1 MSNHRFTLPRALR
14 SPASS
19 LLLILSF
26 PVLLQAQTLTRQP
39 LIQKIDSATQRL
51 ELIVNSSRILSM
63 DQKIPTA
70 QVNNPEILGM
80 EALSATQ
87 VQVYAKKPGY
97 TQVNLFT
104 EDNQIFTVDV
114 VVHPDA
120 RELQMLL
127 ESQFPNATLQVRP
140 LATSVMISGYVD
152 YPEHATRII
161 EIAQDYYPKVISNMT
176 VSGVQQVLL
185 RVKVMEVARTDLRT
199 LGIDWANIT
208 SGGDYVASSISGT
221 IARVAQGSVTTA
233 PLTSTARDTVTFGIL
248 GPDNAFFGVLEAL
261 RQNDLLKV
269 VSEPKVVAIS
279 GRPAKLVAG
288 GEIPYQQSAGLGST
302 SIAFKEYGAVV
313 DCVPIVLGN
322 GMIRLE
328 VRPEI
333 SEIDPTVSVNGVPG
347 FTKRSVDTGVELRAG
362 QTLALAGLLQ
372 NRSQTRKRGIP
383 FLMDVPYAGA
393 LFRRISSTEQETEL
407 LIMVTPELIEP
418 LDPCEVPPCG
428 PGEHTTA
435 PEHVELYFKGYMEV
449 PKVGPGGPMPD
460 MMHGDGPE
468 GMGPAYPGETVPS
481 PSGVRPLPP
490 TQQQGGP
497 QIGPSATTQP
507 TSLRRPTAPA
517 IQARMRTA
525 TSGTELPKPPQ
536 PAPPSSRRGNFA
548 RPSDETVTK
557 PSPLRPGFL
566 GTTGYDVQR

>member
-1 MSNHRFTLPRALR
+1 MSNYRFTLPRALR

-26 PVLLQAQTLTRQP
+26 PVLLQAQTLSRQP

-97 TQVNLFT
+97 TQVNLFN
-104 EDNQIFTVDV
+104 EDNQVFTVDV
-114 VVHPDA
+114 IVHPDA

-161 EIAQDYYPKVISNMT
+161 EIAEDYYPKVIKNLT

-185 RVKVMEVARTDLRT
+185 KVKVMEVARTDLRT

-208 SGGDYVASSISGT
+208 SGGDFVTSSVSGLLAGFT
-221 IARVAQGSVTTA
+221 EDSGSIITT
-233 PLTSTARDTVTFGIL
+233 TTGRETATFGIL
-248 GPDNAFFGVLEAL
+248 GPDNAFFGFLEAL
-261 RQNDLLKV
+261 RQKDVIKV
-269 VSEPKVVAIS
+269 LSEPKVVAIS

-322 GMIRLE
+322 GLIRLE
-328 VRPEI
+328 VRPEV

-372 NRSQTRKRGIP
+372 TRSQSRQRGVP
-383 FLMDVPYAGA
+383 FLMELPYAGA
-393 LFRRISSTEQETEL
+393 LFRRTSNTEQEVEL

-428 PGEHTTA
+428 PGQFTTT
-435 PEHVELYFKGYMEV
+435 PDHCELYFKGYMEV
-449 PKVGPGGPMPD
+449 PKI
-460 MMHGDGPE
+460 GPE
-468 GMGPAYPGETVPS
+468 GMMPGMMHEEGMHEMGPVPPGETVPS
-481 PSGVRPLPP
+481 PHGVRPLPP
-490 TQQQGGP
+490 TQPEAGP
-497 QIGPSATTQP
+497 QIEPSTIQP
-507 TSLRRPTAPA
+507 TSSRRTTGPA
-517 IQARMRTA
+517 IQARLKTA
-525 TSGTELPKPPQ
+525 TIRTDLPNPPQ
-536 PAPPSSRRGNFA
+536 PAPPSSQRGNFA
-548 RPSDETVTK
+548 RPSDESAAKT
-557 PSPLRPGFL
+557 SSSRPGFV
-566 GTTGYDVQR
+566 GATGYDVKR